1 MRYKLTWFNPI
12 LKITPLFL
20 ILFFFSAS
28 SYAQDYKYASEVK
41 LQKRALELLVDTIKT
56 KYNKIIKKDTIFIL
70 TERFYSS
77 RLPVKINGINIC
89 YMNSDDTKKQQR
101 DSVFVISMSP
111 LKTNPGET
119 LDIVFSLYYVTL
131 KLQTKYFQDSKDMKI
146 KENYYDELYHDCGD
160 GGTASFHFDC
170 KTNEYSLWNFSFSM
184 GYCSDQF

>member
-1 MRYKLTWFNPI
+1 MKFDQTKHNPI

-20 ILFFFSAS
+20 FLIFFSAF

-41 LQKRALELLVDTIKT
+41 LQKKALELLVDTIKT

-77 RLPVKINGINIC
+77 RLPGKINGINIC

-119 LDIVFSLYYVTL
+119 LDVEFSLYYVTL
-131 KLQTKYFQDSKDMKI
+131 RLQTKYLQDSKDMKVS
-146 KENYYDELYHDCGD
+146 ENYYDELYHDCGA
-160 GGTASFHFDC
+160 GGIATFKFDC
-170 KTNEYSLWNFSFSM
+170 NANDYSLWHFSFSL
-184 GYCSDQF
+184 GYCSGQF